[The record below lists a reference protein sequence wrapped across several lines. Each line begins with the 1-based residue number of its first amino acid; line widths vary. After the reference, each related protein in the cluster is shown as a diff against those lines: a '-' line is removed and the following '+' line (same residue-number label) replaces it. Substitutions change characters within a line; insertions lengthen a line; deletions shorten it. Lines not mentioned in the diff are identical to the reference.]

1 MSCYEH
7 ADGGYIIPTREWPK
21 FRTDFIKRVNYFHKE
36 VKQRA
41 TDYANEF
48 NAQPKKQR
56 TKSEPWSCYPPMI
69 PARAEWPGSTSWL
82 STPVN
87 DVLDFN
93 HTTYKYTVNK
103 KALEKHPTSKSFG
116 IDIDCTTIS
125 LDNHTR
131 NISIH
136 VEDNNK
142 SFVRFEDHPL
152 SEILL
157 RCLNRV
163 NWTRGSGGYLL
174 YRNEFH
180 DHSAS
185 DKIWRYGPKGDRS

>member
-1 MSCYEH
+1 MSCDEH

-21 FRTDFIKRVNYFHKE
+21 FRTDFIKRVNGFHEE

-48 NAQPKKQR
+48 NAQPKKHR
-56 TKSEPWSCYPPMI
+56 AKDICAGYAPSI
-69 PARAEWPGSTSWL
+69 PTIVEWPRCTWL
-82 STPVN
+82 TTPVN

-93 HTTYKYTVNK
+93 HTTYKFTVDK
-103 KALEKHPTSKSFG
+103 KALKKHPTSQSFG
-116 IDIDCTTIS
+116 IEIDCTTLS
-125 LDNHTR
+125 LHNHTR
-131 NISIH
+131 NVSIH
-136 VEDNNK
+136 VENNNK
-142 SFVRFEDHPL
+142 SFVMFENHPL
-152 SEILL
+152 STILQ

-185 DKIWRYGPKGDRS
+185 EKIWRYGPKGA